1 MCLNGDL
8 CVLVPKFILEN
19 KIYFW
24 HTSLGKDIN
33 DREDSYF
40 LVHALNHKI
49 LRWKYNCVNE
59 FFVHMP

>member
-1 MCLNGDL
+1 M
-8 CVLVPKFILEN
+8 
-19 KIYFW
+19 FW
-24 HTSLGKDIN
+24 YTSLGKDIN

-49 LRWKYNCVNE
+49 LRWKHNCVNE